1 MIKVSKDFLFKR
13 DGLLKKDCYFW
24 IKRDVSV
31 VNLFEENGRNVIID
45 DFLSL
50 DEKIASEVFSLM

>member
-1 MIKVSKDFLFKR
+1 M
-13 DGLLKKDCYFW
+13 
-24 IKRDVSV
+24 